1 MNGKP
6 GNAGRRI
13 IIFAIAITVVAG
25 IVYPALAAPP
35 SQGAVIEGAKPPAA
49 VRQPAETKE
58 PAITVEG
65 GQPQTQADGQQKI
78 PVRGFRIGGEPPLA
92 ADKLLSLVRGEAG
105 KELSLG
111 ELNALAGRLTK
122 HMRQQGYL
130 VAFAYIPAQDIRDGM
145 VEIA

>member
-1 MNGKP
+1 MKYECLRTLIGLFI
-6 GNAGRRI
+6 AG
-13 IIFAIAITVVAG
+13 ALLAG
-25 IVYPALAAPP
+25 LPAYAAPP
-35 SQGAVIEGAKPPAA
+35 NTGAVLEGAKPPAA
-49 VRQPAETKE
+49 VKPPAENKE

-65 GQPQTQADGQQKI
+65 RQPAATGTDQAKI
-78 PVRGFRIGGEPPLA
+78 TVQGFRIGGEPPLA
-92 ADKLLSLVRGEAG
+92 ADKLLSLVRAEAG